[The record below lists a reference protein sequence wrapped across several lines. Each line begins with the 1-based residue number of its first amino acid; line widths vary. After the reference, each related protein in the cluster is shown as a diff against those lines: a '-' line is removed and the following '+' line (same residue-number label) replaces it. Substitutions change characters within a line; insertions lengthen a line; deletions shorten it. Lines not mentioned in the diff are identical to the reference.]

1 MKTIVVEIN
10 GVELKS
16 YKPTY
21 ERACIMVFYRYGLTV
36 NQLDQLMDN
45 GEIKILD
52 DLYVKVYET
61 SYDEDIKIT
70 KDKATHKAIVNG
82 VEKLF
87 KVSINQD
94 NNLPYISEMRE
105 GKDGGFV
112 LHDVN
117 EKTHPNFKHYAY
129 EEIA

>member
-36 NQLDQLMDN
+36 NQLDQLMEN
-45 GEIKILD
+45 GEIKISD
-52 DLYVKVYET
+52 NLYVKVYET

-87 KVSINQD
+87 CTLINQD
-94 NNLPYISEMRE
+94 NKPYLCEMVDD
-105 GKDGGFV
+105 GNGGFV
-112 LHDVN
+112 LYNVN
-117 EKTHPNFKHYAY
+117 EKNHPNFKHYAL
-129 EEIA
+129 ERIA